1 METES
6 NYAVV
11 GITANMLSL
20 ILVTLQV
27 ISSCHYTGILL
38 CAQFCTS
45 KKVEKFHD

>member
-11 GITANMLSL
+11 GITAYIPPL
-20 ILVTLQV
+20 ILVTLQ
-27 ISSCHYTGILL
+27 IITSCHYTGIFLYAVL
-38 CAQFCTS
+38 HL